1 MCKVS
6 TMGFFKNVI
15 ASLLFVSTGKPERLK
30 LGHWA
35 EQQRIH
41 LKKKVMG
48 VVMSI
53 CLHMCG
59 EKRRDRGI
67 QTRVV
72 GL

>member
-15 ASLLFVSTGKPERLK
+15 ASLLFVSTGKPGRLK

-41 LKKKVMG
+41 LKKNDGSRDEYMFARVWREEKG
-48 VVMSI
+48 VEEYK
-53 CLHMCG
+53 H
-59 EKRRDRGI
+59 
-67 QTRVV
+67 QW
-72 GL
+72 